1 MDDSDTYKKST
12 AVREQVQ
19 QYGRDGFQPGIIKA
33 VLVDKARSHEE
44 SQATGMNKVTTK
56 DVCNW
61 LRTVKPDAST
71 DFGCTQSKA
80 PLTELM
86 LHMDVADARLFLTNT
101 GYKQE
106 FIRCPIGKDGK
117 SRWVLVF
124 VNKEQ
129 LENLGKLGHAFQFD
143 GAACMNKWEAI
154 MSSIMVQSSSGT
166 WIPVGHLVVSEECGD
181 TVKAGVAQLKQWC
194 PSWKHHYCLIDDSSR
209 ERKRVESSSGGP
221 TDLCT
226 VHSRRTMMKR
236 LGTQRTSIDFLNLQP
251 RPGTTWP
258 EQATRSPGNCPSC

>member
-1 MDDSDTYKKST
+1 M
-12 AVREQVQ
+12 REQVQ

-33 VLVDKARSHEE
+33 VRVDKARSHEE

-80 PLTELM
+80 PLIELM
-86 LHMDVADARLFLTNT
+86 LHMEVADARLFLTNT

-143 GAACMNKWEAI
+143 GVYWRLQSLPADQSALKTQELANRLREVSKA
-154 MSSIMVQSSSGT
+154 MSIEM
-166 WIPVGHLVVSEECGD
+166 L
-181 TVKAGVAQLKQWC
+181 
-194 PSWKHHYCLIDDSSR
+194 
-209 ERKRVESSSGGP
+209 
-221 TDLCT
+221 
-226 VHSRRTMMKR
+226 
-236 LGTQRTSIDFLNLQP
+236 LN
-251 RPGTTWP
+251 
-258 EQATRSPGNCPSC
+258 